1 MTNNSGVDGKTIG
14 IVSYITLIG
23 WIIAIILNSS
33 TKSSFASF
41 HLRQTLGLWLMLL
54 VLSIIPIINIFAW
67 ALVLILWIIGLVS
80 AVNGEEKPVPF
91 VGGYFQEWF
100 KGL

>member
-23 WIIAIILNSS
+23 
-33 TKSSFASF
+33 
-41 HLRQTLGLWLMLL
+41 
-54 VLSIIPIINIFAW
+54 
-67 ALVLILWIIGLVS
+67 WIIGLVS